1 MGLCGSRP
9 KSVTD
14 DPIKSQKPEEKTA
27 NLDCVVNPGNES
39 RVSPNPPKENLQILE
54 ISENSP
60 QTEKIQ
66 TSQSGAKITM
76 GTRGSTKG
84 KLGPLFQNNATQSN
98 KNEGQVGGFVQ
109 NRDIDEIE
117 EMVLDDP
124 TGKNNFVLPVKNSE
138 TQPKDAMFFSKP
150 PAKYPSLGRR
160 LSSKNS

>member
-1 MGLCGSRP
+1 MG
-9 KSVTD
+9 
-14 DPIKSQKPEEKTA
+14 
-27 NLDCVVNPGNES
+27 NPGKES
-39 RVSPNPPKENLQILE
+39 RVSPNHPKENLKILE

-60 QTEKIQ
+60 QTEKRH

-84 KLGPLFQNNATQSN
+84 KLGPLIQNNATQSN

-124 TGKNNFVLPVKNSE
+124 TAKNNFVLPVKNSE
-138 TQPKDAMFFSKP
+138 TQPKDALFFTRP
-150 PAKYPSLGRR
+150 QGFDPSLGRR
-160 LSSKNS
+160 LSSKNSLGDQNEK